1 MIVGHNPAMSE
12 FASRFAAAGDSAALA
27 RLERGFP
34 PSGLAIFNVDVDA
47 WRNLRWDGGELMV
60 FLT

>member
-1 MIVGHNPAMSE
+1 MIVGHNPAISE
-12 FASRFAAAGDSAALA
+12 FASRFAGAGERSALA

-47 WRNLRWDGGELMV
+47 WRKLRWDGGELTL